1 MGEWLLSPKLKL
13 PGMSKR
19 QRVEC
24 SCQALRALQLDI
36 GRGALG
42 VIYSPNAATGVS
54 PGFNPDRCI
63 HIGPGLSGCEAISK
77 MLPVGNPDTGW
88 KPMLH

>member
-1 MGEWLLSPKLKL
+1 VSPVTDGAKISRIWDASSARKVE
-13 PGMSKR
+13 
-19 QRVEC
+19 RVEW
-24 SCQALRALQLDI
+24 REDK
-36 GRGALG
+36 GDLG
-42 VIYSPNAATGVS
+42 WFIHRSGQ
-54 PGFNPDRCI
+54 GFNPDRCI